1 MKVVLFCGGLGMRLR
16 DYSEQVPK
24 PMVKVGNRPIIWHL
38 MKYYAH
44 FGHRDFIL
52 CLGHQ
57 AEYIKNYFLNYDE
70 CLTNDFVLTE
80 GGSNLKLMN
89 QDIRDW
95 RITFTDTGLR
105 TNIGGRL
112 RAARRFVRDEEVFL
126 ANYTDNLSD
135 LELDRLV
142 ADFLKTDAVAGFLCV
157 RPNVSYHIV
166 QSDEEGQVTGLVS
179 SHKAGLWSNGGFFV
193 FRQEIFD
200 YLHDGEEL
208 VEQPFQRL
216 IENGKLFAYKHH
228 GFWACMDTF
237 KEKQQLD
244 DLFLTGAPPWQVWE
258 SPGVTPAP
266 AVFCKTNG
274 KYEKVAHA

>member
-1 MKVVLFCGGLGMRLR
+1 MKVVLFCGGQGMRLR
-16 DYSEQVPK
+16 DYSDEIPK
-24 PMVKVGNRPIIWHL
+24 PMVNVGNRPIIWHL

-52 CLGHQ
+52 CLGHK
-57 AEYIKNYFLNYDE
+57 ADYIKNYFLNYDE
-70 CLTNDFVLTE
+70 CLSNDFVLSE
-80 GGSNLKLMN
+80 GGSKLKLMN

-112 RAARRFVRDEEVFL
+112 RAVRRFVRDEEVFL
-126 ANYTDNLSD
+126 ANYTDNLCD
-135 LELDRLV
+135 LALDRLV

-166 QSDEEGQVTGLVS
+166 QSDEAGQVTGLVS
-179 SHKAGLWSNGGFFV
+179 SQKAGLWSNGGFFV
-193 FRQEIFD
+193 FRQTIFD
-200 YLHDGEEL
+200 YLDEGEEL
-208 VEQPFQRL
+208 VEEPFQRL
-216 IENGKLFAYKHH
+216 IKQGKLFVYKHH

-244 DLFLTGAPPWQVWE
+244 DLFLSGSPPWQVWDRQHAPE
-258 SPGVTPAP
+258 TPAILSK
-266 AVFCKTNG
+266 ANG
-274 KYEKVAHA
+274 KYEKVTHA